1 MRCINCG
8 TDNRYKERAG
18 GRCKQCGRP
27 FAFEPQRMKDFPLT
41 DRAFQAAIEAVS
53 ERDTL
58 YFTPRQLYY
67 QVLRAQ
73 QARPRRRGG
82 AGLVLFWVLG
92 FLVFLTLGPFT
103 EFLPLPVALLAGAAF
118 VAVGYALRRAAAR
131 ATGQSR
137 PTAPAAAL
145 DYASF
150 KRELLGRW
158 VAAHGEPPTMLP
170 EGGRPRPA
178 PSSGRRGK
186 RASDLRSFSFDRLLV
201 CDRAETADLLLANNL
216 HFEVNTPVV
225 SVDGHPS
232 DVFDEVMAMAR
243 QNPNLTVFALHDADP
258 EGCLLPLRLRED
270 PAWFPQPT
278 VTILDIGLRPRQVP
292 GLAGQLIVQPAAGQV
307 TLPPALH
314 RLLSPGERD
323 WLARGHRAE
332 LAALRPA
339 RLLQTIYRALNQAAG
354 ASEAQ
359 RRAAATDPRGFFQTQ
374 LPGVQPVRSAGAA
387 NTRESATVADPAG
400 QSPAATARQ

>member
-8 TDNRYKERAG
+8 ADNRYKERAD

-27 FAFEPQRMKDFPLT
+27 FAFEPQRMRFPLT
-41 DRAFQAAIEAVS
+41 DRAFQEAIEAVS
-53 ERDTL
+53 ERDTV

-67 QVLRAQ
+67 QVLRAKPV
-73 QARPRRRGG
+73 RPRRHRGT

-92 FLVFLTLGPFT
+92 FLVFLMLGPFT
-103 EFLPLPVALLAGAAF
+103 EFLPLPAALLAGAAF
-118 VAVGYALRRAAAR
+118 VAAGYGLRWIAAA
-131 ATGQSR
+131 ATR
-137 PTAPAAAL
+137 PSPPAAPTAAL
-145 DYASF
+145 DYTSF
-150 KRELLGRW
+150 RRELLGRW
-158 VAAHGEPPTMLP
+158 VTAHGEPPTMLP

-178 PSSGRRGK
+178 AGTGRRGK

-225 SVDGHPS
+225 SVDGHPR
-232 DVFDEVMAMAR
+232 DAFDEVMAMAR
-243 QNPNLTVFALHDADP
+243 QRPSLTVFALHDADP
-258 EGCLLPLRLRED
+258 DGCLLPLRLRED

-292 GLAGQLIVQPAAGQV
+292 GLAGQLIVQPSTGHV
-307 TLPPALH
+307 TLPTALH

-332 LAALRPA
+332 LAAMRPA

-354 ASEAQ
+354 AAEAQ

-374 LPGVQPVRSAGAA
+374 LPGVQPVRSTGAA
-387 NTRESATVADPAG
+387 NTRESATAADPVG
-400 QSPAATARQ
+400 QPPAAT